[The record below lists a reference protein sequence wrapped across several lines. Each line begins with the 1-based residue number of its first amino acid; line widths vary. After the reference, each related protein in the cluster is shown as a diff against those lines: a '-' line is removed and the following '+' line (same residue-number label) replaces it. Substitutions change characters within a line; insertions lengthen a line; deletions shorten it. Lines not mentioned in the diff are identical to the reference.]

1 MKKNVLKRM
10 RQWCPQPK
18 TRVPAN
24 LARLSAPIFAGAL
37 LAEILILL
45 IIPMAYFAILVPKNI
60 VVTDQVLPDQ
70 TLPLTKSQIE
80 AAWPNLPS
88 AQEIVNA
95 HWGYSIIDSSM
106 PGFNSVKNYTWISP
120 VNAIQRNYTSPTP
133 MFVTRLVP
141 VEYFI
146 YEKLNDTTWV
156 SVDSQYLA
164 TTTNN
169 PPYSLPS
176 PLYYSYT
183 KEAGFLGTGLP
194 TVYVILAVIAI
205 AATVTTGVT
214 YLILHKKKVSLKE
227 IVRD

>member
-1 MKKNVLKRM
+1 MKRNALKKLYRW
-10 RQWCPQPK
+10 RPQPK
-18 TRVPAN
+18 TCVPVN
-24 LARLSAPIFAGAL
+24 LARLSATIFAGVL
-37 LAEILILL
+37 LVEILILL
-45 IIPMAYFAILVPKNI
+45 IIPMAYFAILVPKDI
-60 VVTDQVLPDQ
+60 VVTDQVLPDL

-95 HWGYSIIDSSM
+95 HWGYSMIDSSM
-106 PGFNSVKNYTWISP
+106 PGFNDVKNYTWISP
-120 VNAIQRNYTSPTP
+120 VNAIQHNYTSPTP

-194 TVYVILAVIAI
+194 TAYVLVAVIAV
-205 AATVTTGVT
+205 AATVTTGAT
-214 YLILHKKKVSLKE
+214 YFIFHKKKGCC
-227 IVRD
+227 

>member
-1 MKKNVLKRM
+1 MSILRKLR
-10 RQWCPQPK
+10 RWCPQPK
-18 TRVPAN
+18 TQVPASF
-24 LARLSAPIFAGAL
+24 ARLSTPIFAGAL

-45 IIPMAYFAILVPKNI
+45 IAPMAYCALFVPKNI

-70 TLPLTKSQIE
+70 TLPLTNRQIE
-80 AAWPNLPS
+80 AAWPNLPT
-88 AQEIVNA
+88 AQEIVNGS
-95 HWGYSIIDSSM
+95 WGYSLIDSSM
-106 PGFNSVKNYTWISP
+106 PDFDKVKNYTWISP
-120 VNAIQRNYTSPTP
+120 VNAIQRNYPPPTP

-146 YEKLNDTTWV
+146 YEKYNDTTWV

-183 KEAGFLGTGLP
+183 KEVGFLGTGLP
-194 TVYVILAVIAI
+194 TTYVILAVISI
-205 AATVTTGVT
+205 AATLLAGTT
-214 YLILHKKKVSLKE
+214 YLILRKKSV
-227 IVRD
+227 

>member
-1 MKKNVLKRM
+1 MSILRKLR
-10 RQWCPQPK
+10 RWCPKPK
-18 TRVPAN
+18 TQVPVTF
-24 LARLSAPIFAGAL
+24 ARLSIPVIAGVL

-45 IIPMAYFAILVPKNI
+45 IIPMAYCALFVPKNI

-70 TLPLTKSQIE
+70 TLPLTNSQIE
-80 AAWPNLPS
+80 AAWPNLS
-88 AQEIVNA
+88 TAQEIVNGS
-95 HWGYSIIDSSM
+95 WGYSLIDSRM
-106 PGFNSVKNYTWISP
+106 PSFDNVKNYTWISP

-194 TVYVILAVIAI
+194 TTYVIVAVIAV
-205 AATVTTGVT
+205 AATVTTGAT
-214 YLILHKKKVSLKE
+214 YLILQKKKVYS
-227 IVRD
+227 